1 MKLSTIAVSVIV
13 GLGVV
18 VTGGSW
24 YSGKQF
30 EQYSSKLP
38 AEINEQLALL
48 KSIYD
53 IDAKVK
59 NIKLD
64 RHLFSSDIS
73 YEIETITMDKTDV
86 FQGKGT
92 VYHGPL
98 PLNQVVKGN
107 LIPTAVSIETNVI
120 APERLKEIFSSL
132 DFLST
137 TFNIGYQESISGNIV
152 VKPYHITNA
161 LNIEQKADGITS
173 DFKIDKSGNG
183 YAEIHTP
190 LLNSSNSKSN
200 QRIDLEQA
208 NIHLNWEKKS
218 DYPYLANFD
227 VGVKAKSYKVSPINP
242 MENSIKVGFSDV
254 NYTADSK
261 LNKNVYDSTGKMS
274 AKLDI
279 ASQNSQQSF
288 GLLKLDT
295 FSSFDAKAINELVAY
310 IIGNKTLAP
319 ENMLVLSKTVMER
332 PLKIHINNF
341 SLENEKGKNELA
353 LILNS
358 DNLESDVQKFNQIIK
373 LFKQS
378 SFSMKLNISA
388 LEQLLTQLY
397 SLHPKSNG
405 TPEIIAKEKL
415 NELLYNAK
423 ASELAVVDPE
433 NIQVTLEI
441 DGGKVKLNGKEVP
454 EKKVEMAIVM
464 IMFGLSGMGK

>member
-30 EQYSSKLP
+30 EQRSSKFS

-48 KSIYD
+48 KPIYD

-73 YEIETITMDKTDV
+73 YEIEAITMDKTDI
-86 FQGKGT
+86 FQGKGK

-137 TFNIGYQESISGNIV
+137 TFNIGYQESISGNVV
-152 VKPYHITNA
+152 VKPYHITNT

-173 DFKIDKSGNG
+173 DFKIDKLGNG
-183 YAEIHTP
+183 YADIYTP
-190 LLNSSNSKSN
+190 LLNSSNTKSN

-208 NIHLNWEKKS
+208 NIHLNWEKKA

-227 VGVKAKSYKVSPINP
+227 VGIKAKSYKVSPINP
-242 MENSIKVGFSDV
+242 MENSIKVSFSDV

-279 ASQNSQQSF
+279 ATQNSQQSF
-288 GLLKLDT
+288 GILKLDT
-295 FSSFDAKAINELVAY
+295 FSSFDAKAINELVAH
-310 IIGNKTLAP
+310 IIGNKNLISEDMWGFVKILT
-319 ENMLVLSKTVMER
+319 SY
-332 PLKIHINNF
+332 PLKLQINNF

-353 LILNS
+353 LIVNS
-358 DNLESDVQKFNQIIK
+358 DNLETDVQNFTQIIK

-397 SLHPKSNG
+397 SLQPKSNIV
-405 TPEIIAKEKL
+405 PEVIAKEQIK
-415 NELLYNAK
+415 ELIYNAK

-433 NIQVTLEI
+433 NIQVTVEI

-454 EKKVEMAIVM
+454 EKKVGMAIVM